1 MDQSGRREVFGTA
14 LHILRNE
21 FACVNCTLRFNLNY
35 RNTIKGAICDMILA
49 VITVCDTSSRDGM
62 WHRKGFILV

>member
-35 RNTIKGAICDMILA
+35 RNTIIGALCEISMTVLAVRNTISDMI
-49 VITVCDTSSRDGM
+49 
-62 WHRKGFILV
+62 